1 MNSINF
7 TKLMRGIKMPKIN
20 QSIETN
26 YVNIEGEVYAQSTTK
41 TMSWGPEPPFIKLYL
56 QDILYLSDIPNKHE
70 RVLYELLKRVT
81 YAGETNGMEV
91 IINSALKRRLAE
103 ELGFKNIGS
112 ISNAITDL
120 VKGKILLRTDTGI
133 YRFNPYFFGKG
144 QWTDIAKLR
153 LEINYDDIR
162 GRTFK
167 ATCEFHNEL
176 KKETEDILRNGTE
189 G

>member
-1 MNSINF
+1 
-7 TKLMRGIKMPKIN
+7 MPKIN

-26 YVNIEGEVYAQSTTK
+26 FVDVNGEIYAQSTK
-41 TMSWGPEPPFIKLYL
+41 KVLSWGTEPPFIKLYL

-91 IINSALKRRLAE
+91 VINSALKRRIAE

-120 VKGKILLRTDTGI
+120 VKGKIIIRRDTGI
-133 YRFNPYFFGKG
+133 YQFNPYFFGKG
-144 QWTDIAKLR
+144 DWQDIAKLR
-153 LEINYDDIR
+153 LEVNYDEIR

-167 ATCEFHNEL
+167 TTCEFHDEL
-176 KKETEDILRNGTE
+176 KKETEALLKNGTE